1 MQKYDIINIGDKM
14 DSLIKYINIYG
25 NYSFNEIKF
34 NEVDNILFSLL
45 IYLDYEG
52 LFKNKITLEEIS
64 KLYFRKFNQNKINSF
79 SSFHRR
85 ITKLLKEM
93 STKTR
98 FKTIQIYNYKK
109 IRENTQFGAMCFR
122 FNKNEIYVSYEGT
135 DKSLIGWKEDFEI
148 SYKFPVKAQEEA
160 IKYINETIKK
170 KDKIIYIGG
179 HSKGGNLAMCASM
192 YAKLDIKKRINV
204 IYNNDGPGFNI
215 EQFNSKE
222 WNNIQNKLI
231 TLAPEDGIIAYLLNH
246 QGNIKIVKSNTK
258 SFMQHDPTSWQC
270 FGLFFETGIRTET
283 SVQLENKIT
292 KWVNNYDYAKREKFI
307 TTIFN
312 LIETSYSKVKTTS
325 KTSQISTFISIIRET
340 KKLNKKEKEF
350 IIDVIKTLFIT
361 KEEQKEK
368 QNEKNKN

>member
-160 IKYINETIKK
+160 IKYINEAIKK

-246 QGNIKIVKSNTK
+246 QSNIKIVKSNTK

-270 FGLFFETGIRTET
+270 FGLFFETGIRTDT
-283 SVQLENKIT
+283 SFQLENKIT
-292 KWVNNYDYAKREKFI
+292 KWVNNYDYAKREKFVS
-307 TTIFN
+307 TIFN

-325 KTSQISTFISIIRET
+325 KTSQLSTFISIIKET
-340 KKLNKKEKEF
+340 TKLNKKEKEF

>member
-109 IRENTQFGAMCFR
+109 SKENTQFGAMCFR

-231 TLAPEDGIIAYLLNH
+231 TLSPEDGIIAYLLNH

-292 KWVNNYDYAKREKFI
+292 KWVNNYDYTKREKFI

-350 IIDVIKTLFIT
+350 IIDVIKTLFIN
-361 KEEQKEK
+361 KIE
-368 QNEKNKN
+368 NENNKNQQNL